1 MSSKPTVASIWI
13 PVSEEEA
20 KGSISN
26 GVRPQISVPV
36 SGGVRHSFSGEY
48 IEARRVDSDKAR
60 GLSLSIEPAA
70 SAPRDGEIEIGRGW
84 FALFGISVDE
94 LSAETLVSRLAGD
107 GADLTSSPALL
118 WNSDKLIVV
127 YDDMF
132 LGMLVV
138 ERDGEALSVV
148 CSDSGVAMVQLSESE
163 GVLHVDQSEFDR
175 FQRWK
180 DARDD
185 ILNEHCRESK
195 CQFKVEIGF
204 AGAMSFVVES
214 HSETAAKKEV
224 NEILSGAAPLGVD
237 VSKSPNVSL
246 SRSNVKAIGWL
257 PDMWEC
263 ERLS

>member
-1 MSSKPTVASIWI
+1 MLTKATLWI
-13 PVSEEEA
+13 PVCEEEA

-36 SGGVRHSFSGEY
+36 SGGVRRSFEGEY

-60 GLSLSIEPAA
+60 GMSLSIQPRR
-70 SAPRDGEIEIGRGW
+70 PFRDGEIEIGRGW
-84 FALFGISVDE
+84 FAFFDISVDE

-118 WNSDKLIVV
+118 WNRDKLISV

-132 LGMLVV
+132 LGILVV
-138 ERDGEALSVV
+138 ERDGEAFSVV
-148 CSDSGVAMVQLSESE
+148 CSDSGVAMVQVSESE
-163 GVLHVDQSEFDR
+163 GVLHVDQSAFDR
-175 FQRWK
+175 CQRWK

-195 CQFKVEIGF
+195 CQFKVEIDF
-204 AGAMSFVVES
+204 AGAMTFVVES
-214 HSETAAKKEV
+214 HSETAAKEAVKEM
-224 NEILSGAAPLGVD
+224 LSGAAPLGVD
-237 VSKSPNVSL
+237 LSKSPNVSL
-246 SRSNVKAIGWL
+246 SRSNVNALGWS